1 MNDSMSDRN
10 TPNVSNIGGE
20 GERQAAGELPEIEPT
35 SFLDKVVAFGILVFP
50 FSWVLVSIRDQL
62 ESHVT
67 KSVNNIVFLVGIVAF
82 LLVVG
87 KAAERIRDYR
97 KARSRS

>member
-10 TPNVSNIGGE
+10 TPLESSVDGE
-20 GERQAAGELPEIEPT
+20 KEGQTSAELPEVEQT
-35 SFLDKVVAFGILVFP
+35 SFLDKVIAFGVLVFP

-62 ESHVT
+62 ESHVS
-67 KSVNNIVFLVGIVAF
+67 KSVNNIVFLTGIVAF

-87 KAAERIRDYR
+87 KVAERVRDYR
-97 KARSRS
+97 KAHRHS